1 MILVVAVVVEIKRN
15 RNIKRVHKKK
25 EMDSNYYQQLDK
37 YQMVIIAMIRNR
49 RRLLRIIEPTN

>member
-25 EMDSNYYQQLDK
+25 EMDSNYY
-37 YQMVIIAMIRNR
+37 
-49 RRLLRIIEPTN
+49 